1 MVWKSC
7 KEKGKI
13 NGLVSLK
20 FYINKF
26 RKINSNYKMKIAVS
40 GSDGFVGSHV
50 CEQLLIKGH
59 EVIRIDITR
68 GFDLS
73 DKAIIDKID
82 PVDCFIHLANLVYVP
97 GSYTD
102 PEKYYRVNYLT
113 TLNALEICRKYN
125 ARLIYASSYIYGPP
139 QYLPVDESHP
149 ICPFNP
155 YAQTKLICEK
165 LCEGYHRDFKVK
177 VSILRPFNIYGVGQ
191 KGKLLL
197 PEIISQLKEKKETI
211 ELKASAP
218 RRDYINVID
227 VAAAFV
233 ACTEDT
239 NDFNVYNVC
248 SGNSVSVR
256 ELTEAINKHLKKKVK
271 FSFSEESRPNEV
283 DESRGSCEK
292 LKSIGWKCTISIEE
306 GIKSLLESENL

>member
-1 MVWKSC
+1 M
-7 KEKGKI
+7 
-13 NGLVSLK
+13 
-20 FYINKF
+20 
-26 RKINSNYKMKIAVS
+26 RIAVA
-40 GSDGFVGSHV
+40 GSDGFVGRQV
-50 CEQLLIKGH
+50 CKQLESKGH
-59 EVIRIDITR
+59 EVVRIDITR
-68 GFDLS
+68 GFDLC
-73 DKAIIDKID
+73 DNNIIDKIE
-82 PVDCFIHLANLVYVP
+82 PIDCFIHLANLVYVP

-125 ARLIYASSYIYGPP
+125 ARLVYASSYIYGPP
-139 QYLPVDESHP
+139 QYLPVDEQHP
-149 ICPFNP
+149 VCPFNP
-155 YAQTKLICEK
+155 YAQTKVICEK

-197 PEIISQLKEKKETI
+197 PEIIGQLKEGKETI

-227 VAAAFV
+227 VAGAFV

-239 NDFNVYNVC
+239 NDFNTYNVC
-248 SGNSVSVR
+248 SGESVSVR
-256 ELTEAINKHLKKKVK
+256 ELTEVINKHLNKKVV
-271 FSFSEESRPNEV
+271 FAFSEEARPNEV

-292 LKSIGWKCTISIEE
+292 LKSIGWKQTITLDD
-306 GIKSLLESENL
+306 GIKALLKSENL